1 MRVCAVGVTRRR
13 DVFCHS
19 NRRANQNAGREKHE
33 VQSAVQTGYM
43 GNEIGPP
50 VRSLTYFS
58 VAHRSPL

>member
-43 GNEIGPP
+43 GNEIGDPNI
-50 VRSLTYFS
+50 
-58 VAHRSPL
+58 SPLLAFRRFGG